1 VRVVFDA
8 NILVSALILP
18 GGSGDRAL
26 NVILD
31 GRATLLLS
39 KPILGE
45 TLRVLGKKFAR
56 ETEELARLAVFFAD
70 LAEIVAP
77 TRTLN
82 VLADEPDNRI
92 LECAQAGGAA
102 LIATGDRAMLALR
115 RFAGTEIIT
124 LRDFLRRLARAER

>member
-1 VRVVFDA
+1 MRVVFDA
-8 NILVSALILP
+8 NILVSALTLP
-18 GGSGDRAL
+18 GGSGYRAL

-56 ETEELARLAVFFAD
+56 EREELARLAVFLAD

-77 TRTLN
+77 VRTVD

-92 LECAQAGGAA
+92 LECASAGDAA
-102 LIATGDRAMLALR
+102 LIVTGNREMLALG
-115 RFAGTEIIT
+115 RFEDAEIIT
-124 LRDFLRRLARAER
+124 LREFIRRFRQ

>member
-1 VRVVFDA
+1 MRVVFDA

-70 LAEIVAP
+70 LAEIIAP

-92 LECAQAGGAA
+92 LECATAGGAA
-102 LIATGDRAMLALR
+102 LIVTGDRAMLALG
-115 RFAGTEIIT
+115 RFEGVEIIT
-124 LRDFLRRLARAER
+124 LRDFLRRAAVSA

>member
-1 VRVVFDA
+1 MRVVFDA
-8 NILVSALILP
+8 NILVSALILS

-26 NVILD
+26 KVVLD
-31 GRATLLLS
+31 GHATLILS

-45 TLRVLGKKFAR
+45 TLSVLGRKFSR

-77 TRTLN
+77 ARTLA

-92 LECAQAGGAA
+92 LECASAGGGDTDRHGGSGDAGAQGVRGRRDHHAA
-102 LIATGDRAMLALR
+102 
-115 RFAGTEIIT
+115 
-124 LRDFLRRLARAER
+124 

>member
-1 VRVVFDA
+1 MRVVFDA

-18 GGSGDRAL
+18 GGSGDRVL
-26 NVILD
+26 KVILD

-45 TLRVLGKKFAR
+45 TLRVLGKKFSR

-77 TRTLN
+77 TRTLD
-82 VLADEPDNRI
+82 VLPDEPDNRI
-92 LECAQAGGAA
+92 LECASAGGAA
-102 LIATGDRAMLALR
+102 LIVTGDRAMLALG
-115 RFAGTEIIT
+115 RFEDTAIIT
-124 LRDFLRRLARAER
+124 LREFLRRFRA

>member
-1 VRVVFDA
+1 MRVVFDA

-18 GGSGDRAL
+18 GGNGEQAL

-45 TLRVLGKKFAR
+45 TIRVLGKKFSR

-70 LAEIVAP
+70 VAELVTP
-77 TRTLN
+77 TRRLD

-102 LIATGDRAMLALR
+102 LIVTGDRAMLALKG
-115 RFAGTEIIT
+115 FEGAEIIT
-124 LRDFLRRLARAER
+124 LRDFLRRMPR

>member
-45 TLRVLGKKFAR
+45 TLGVLGKKFAR
-56 ETEELARLAVFFAD
+56 ESEELARLAVFFAD

-77 TRTLN
+77 TRRID

-92 LECAQAGGAA
+92 LECARAGRAT
-102 LIATGDRAMLALR
+102 LIVTGDRAMLALR
-115 RFAGTEIIT
+115 RFEGTEIIT
-124 LRDFLRRLARAER
+124 LRDFLRRMARGV

>member
-26 NVILD
+26 RLILD
-31 GRATLLLS
+31 GKATLVLS

-45 TLRVLGKKFAR
+45 TLRVLGRKFSR

-77 TRTLN
+77 GRTLA
-82 VLADEPDNRI
+82 VLSDEPDNRI
-92 LECAQAGGAA
+92 LECASAGGAA
-102 LIATGDRAMLALR
+102 LIVTGDQAMLALR
-115 RFAGTEIIT
+115 EFEGVEIIT
-124 LRDFLRRLARAER
+124 LREFLRRVKAVR